1 MPVSVEV
8 DATAG
13 SIIPLLTP
21 RKQPSIPGPPWP
33 QKEARHEVSGAV
45 DLLPC
50 AALQP
55 SEVLTHGYH
64 RPRDSLPFS
73 HPLAW
78 EETGGINSPP
88 TPFSCCLAPFFGGL
102 WNSCPPGCA
111 VAWPEQPR
119 GAAAGRSWAVLTSCL
134 RGIEP
139 LLAQGAAQSPS
150 LETHQCRKP
159 GQKKGAASTQK
170 GKVICPS
177 RRLEQNL
184 EQSFFACQCNPLTFS
199 NNAATLS

>member
-1 MPVSVEV
+1 MTVLRCP
-8 DATAG
+8 AAIRG
-13 SIIPLLTP
+13 SDSRVPPTTRFAPLLP
-21 RKQPSIPGPPWP
+21 SPCLGGDGGDKQP
-33 QKEARHEVSGAV
+33 
-45 DLLPC
+45 
-50 AALQP
+50 
-55 SEVLTHGYH
+55 TH
-64 RPRDSLPFS
+64 
-73 HPLAW
+73 
-78 EETGGINSPP
+78 
-88 TPFSCCLAPFFGGL
+88 PFFLLLGTLFWGL

-139 LLAQGAAQSPS
+139 LLAQGATQSPS

-177 RRLEQNL
+177 RRLERNL
-184 EQSFFACQCNPLTFS
+184 EQSFFACQSNPLTFS
-199 NNAATLS
+199 NNAATL